1 MSLVMAAAAVLPSCG
16 AFGAPT
22 AAAAAATTPP
32 CTWSR
37 RRRRALSPVVAM
49 ASAAQVR
56 APNKKPFAPPRE
68 VRRPV
73 THSLPPQK
81 REIFESLDPWAADN
95 ILPLLKPVES
105 SWQPQDY
112 LPDASSEA
120 FVDEVRE
127 LRARAAEIPDDLLVC
142 LVGDMVTEEALPT
155 YQTMLNTLDGGVRDE
170 TGASPTS
177 WAVWTRAWTAEENRH
192 GDLMNKYL
200 FLTGRVDM
208 RQVEKTIQYL
218 IASGM
223 DPKTETNPYQ
233 GFIYTSFQE
242 RATFISHGNTARHAR
257 RHGDAALARACGAI
271 AADERRHETAYERVV
286 GKLFEV
292 DPDYTARAFADMM
305 RKKVAMP
312 AHLMTDG
319 RDEDLFAR
327 FSAVAQRLGVYTAR
341 DYADI
346 IEFLVRRWGV
356 ADLTGLSGEGR
367 RAQEF
372 VCSLGPRFR
381 RLEERAH
388 HRAKEAQFAPF
399 SWIYDRQVQL

>member
-1 MSLVMAAAAVLPSCG
+1 MFLMAAAAVLPSCG
-16 AFGAPT
+16 ALFGAP
-22 AAAAAATTPP
+22 AAAAPP
-32 CTWSR
+32 CRGS
-37 RRRRALSPVVAM
+37 RRRRALFPVEAM
-49 ASAAQVR
+49 ASAAQQVR
-56 APNKKPFAPPRE
+56 APRKPLAPPRE
-68 VRRPV
+68 VGRPV
-73 THSLPPQK
+73 AHSLPPQK
-81 REIFESLDPWAADN
+81 REIFESLNSWAADA
-95 ILPLLKPVES
+95 IVPLLKPVES
-105 SWQPQDY
+105 CWQPQDY
-112 LPDASSEA
+112 LPDASSES
-120 FVDEVRE
+120 FGDEVRE
-127 LRARAAEIPDDLLVC
+127 LRARAREIPDDYLVC

-200 FLTGRVDM
+200 FLSGRVDM
-208 RQVEKTIQYL
+208 RQIEKTIQYL
-218 IASGM
+218 IGSGM
-223 DPKTETNPYQ
+223 DPKTETNPYM

-257 RHGDAALARACGAI
+257 RYGDAKLAQICGTI
-271 AADERRHETAYERVV
+271 AADEKRHESAYERIVA
-286 GKLFEV
+286 KLFEV

-312 AHLMTDG
+312 AHLMYDG
-319 RDEDLFAR
+319 RDDGLFAR

-381 RLEERAH
+381 RLEERAQAA
-388 HRAKEAQFAPF
+388 RASKDEAEFAPF
-399 SWIYDRQVQL
+399 SWIYDRQVQLI

>member
-1 MSLVMAAAAVLPSCG
+1 MPLMAAAVLPSRG
-16 AFGAPT
+16 ALFGAPT
-22 AAAAAATTPP
+22 AAAPP
-32 CTWSR
+32 CR
-37 RRRRALSPVVAM
+37 GNRRRRACLSLVVAM
-49 ASAAQVR
+49 ASAAQQVR
-56 APNKKPFAPPRE
+56 APRKPFAPPRE
-68 VRRPV
+68 VHRPV
-73 THSLPPQK
+73 AHSLPPQK
-81 REIFESLDPWAADN
+81 REIFESLNSWAADT

-112 LPDASSEA
+112 LPDASSES
-120 FVDEVRE
+120 FGDEVRE
-127 LRARAAEIPDDLLVC
+127 LRARAREIPDDYLVC

-200 FLTGRVDM
+200 FLSGRVDM
-208 RQVEKTIQYL
+208 RQIEKTIQYL
-218 IASGM
+218 IGSGM
-223 DPKTETNPYQ
+223 DPKTEMNPYM

-257 RHGDAALARACGAI
+257 RYGDAKLAQICGTI
-271 AADERRHETAYERVV
+271 AADEKRHESAYERIVA
-286 GKLFEV
+286 KLFEV

-312 AHLMTDG
+312 AHLMYDG
-319 RDEDLFAR
+319 RDDGLFAR

-381 RLEERAH
+381 RLEERAQAA
-388 HRAKEAQFAPF
+388 RGKDDAEFAPF